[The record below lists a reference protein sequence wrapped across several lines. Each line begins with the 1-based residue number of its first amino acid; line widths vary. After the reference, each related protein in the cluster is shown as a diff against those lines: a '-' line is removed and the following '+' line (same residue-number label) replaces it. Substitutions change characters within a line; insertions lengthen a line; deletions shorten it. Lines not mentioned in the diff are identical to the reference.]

1 MRIRIKAL
9 YATLAPLA
17 LAISALSAP
26 IVHAESQPIPMPGDT
41 RLVQFIYNPN
51 ETYTVLTRP
60 MSTTHI
66 ELASDEELHLVALGN
81 TVEWILAKQ
90 SKHLFIKPIRPDIFT
105 SATIIT
111 TKRTYQL
118 TFRSSP
124 ENGKWMQR
132 VSWLHPDLDML
143 QKLTVEE
150 KVKSAAE
157 TLRATQDE
165 AVTLG
170 SGVTPDKLG
179 FGYEFQGDET
189 LRPDNVFDDGRFM
202 YVRLKPNTQ
211 SIPAFFGVDADG
223 SMQVLNYTVKG
234 ELIIVQRLL
243 PRLLM
248 KLGKAELLVLK
259 AGAKPA
265 SGRGFLGLFSST
277 K

>member
-1 MRIRIKAL
+1 MRIQVKAL
-9 YATLAPLA
+9 CATLAPLA

-26 IVHAESQPIPMPGDT
+26 IAHAETQPIPMPGDT

-66 ELASDEELHLVALGN
+66 ELAADEELHLVALGN

-143 QKLTVEE
+143 QKLTIED
-150 KVKSAAE
+150 KVKTAADAS
-157 TLRATQDE
+157 RAAQDE

-170 SGVTPDKLG
+170 GGVTPDKLG
-179 FGYEFQGDET
+179 FGYEFEGDES
-189 LRPDNVFDDGRFM
+189 LRPDTVFDDGKFM

-223 SMQVLNYTVKG
+223 AMLVLNYTVKG
-234 ELIIVQRLL
+234 DLIIVQRLV
-243 PRLLM
+243 PRLLL

-259 AGAKPA
+259 PSSKAA
-265 SGRGFLGLFSST
+265 SRGGFLGLFGGT
-277 K
+277 R